1 MLDFM
6 RDPIWQFWGA
16 LLAFLSLAVAAY
28 TYIRQRRRK
37 ELGYRVLAT
46 PPLVQASALYGGR
59 MQLLWDGKSL
69 PDVTLVVVR
78 LMNTGNQ
85 EIVAADYE
93 RPVALLF
100 PGAAQVLAAEV
111 NEANPTTLRPVLTVD
126 ERRVT
131 LEPCLLN
138 GGDALTVAVLVKS
151 FTGDLV
157 LDGRIAGVKDIH
169 GLQADHTVLV
179 RVLVA
184 LVAIALLAVFASMLF
199 SPVQQIAPGQA
210 QSTTATA
217 LTASPT
223 PWLLFALAGW
233 IALAFLFLLD
243 ALDRLRKQQ
252 SSA

>member
-37 ELGYRVLAT
+37 ELGYRVLAA
-46 PPLVQASALYGGR
+46 PPLVQAPGLYGGR
-59 MQLLWDGKSL
+59 IQLLWDGEPL
-69 PDVTLVVVR
+69 PAVSLVVVK

-111 NEANPTTLRPVLTVD
+111 TDAKPPALRPALTIGD
-126 ERRVT
+126 RRVT

-138 GGDALTVAVLVKS
+138 GGDALTVAVLVET
-151 FTGDLV
+151 FAGELL
-157 LDGRIAGVKDIH
+157 LDGRIAGVKDLH
-169 GLQADHTVLV
+169 VLNVDYAALV
-179 RVLVA
+179 RILVA
-184 LVAIALLAVFASMLF
+184 FVAIIVLAVFASMLF
-199 SPVQQIAPGQA
+199 TPAPPIGPGQA
-210 QSTTATA
+210 QTSAATA
-217 LTASPT
+217 FTASPA
-223 PWLLFALAGW
+223 PWLLLGLAGW
-233 IALAFLFLLD
+233 AVMAFLFLLD
-243 ALDRLRKQQ
+243 GLDRLRKLQVGG
-252 SSA
+252 